1 MRLVYSTEYDVYNH
15 LAAESYF
22 LHEFEGDVLMIWRSK
37 DAVVCGKHQNACGEA
52 NYKFCDQNNIRIA
65 RRLSGGG
72 TVFHDMGNVNFTF
85 IKRLTEGMERA
96 VDYKRYLEPVRAV
109 LRSIGIETTY
119 SKRDDLLLEG
129 IKISG
134 NAQHIYQKGLKGLHH
149 GTLLYDADLHSL
161 GNAIHSEGKYE
172 GKSVPSNRSDVTNI
186 RKWHDLGPTES
197 FIEKLL
203 VGFESFFGT
212 SFGPLTSD
220 ELLRCHQISQ
230 EKFSQD
236 SWILGYSPRYTHRR
250 SLNWT
255 LGNYALEMKVYQD
268 AIEELRIQNDAGELC
283 FKNSCEKMLGKPLRM
298 GILERTFEGVS
309 RSELLDLF

>member
-1 MRLVYSTEYDVYNH
+1 MRLVYSNELDIYMH
-15 LAAESYF
+15 LATESYF
-22 LHEFEGDVLMIWRSK
+22 LHEFDGDVLMIWRSK

-52 NYKFCDQNNIRIA
+52 NYKFCEEKGIKIA

-72 TVFHDMGNVNFTF
+72 TVFHDLGNVNFTF
-85 IKRLTEGMERA
+85 VKNLTEGMERA

-109 LRSIGIETTY
+109 LRTLGIETTY
-119 SKRDDLLLEG
+119 SKRDDLLLQE

-149 GTLLYDADLHSL
+149 GTLLYDADLQSL
-161 GNAIHSEGKYE
+161 GRAIHSDGEYE

-186 RKWHDLGPTES
+186 REWHDIGQTES
-197 FIEKLL
+197 FIEQLL
-203 VGFESFFGT
+203 VGFESYFGT
-212 SFGPLTSD
+212 SFGELSPE
-220 ELLRCHQISQ
+220 ELLRCEQISR

-250 SLNWT
+250 NLKWT
-255 LGNYALEMKVYQD
+255 LGRFSVEMKVYQD
-268 AIEELRIQNDAGELC
+268 AVEFLQIVNAAGESC
-283 FKNSCEKMLGKPLRM
+283 FERSCEAMLGKPLR
-298 GILERTFEGVS
+298 ISHLEDAFDGVS